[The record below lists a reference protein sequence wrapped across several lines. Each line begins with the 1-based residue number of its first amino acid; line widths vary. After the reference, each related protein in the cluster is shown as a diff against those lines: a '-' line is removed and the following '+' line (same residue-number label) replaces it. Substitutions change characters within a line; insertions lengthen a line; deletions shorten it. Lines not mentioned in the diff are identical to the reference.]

1 MKQPKTKAS
10 PNRVWRSGNQLI
22 KKVLTSWWTGNHA
35 PPPGAAP
42 QIFDLSRRQ
51 FCQRRNLK
59 TQRFFS
65 LPAPSPV
72 SAKNQRFFGRGPC
85 KETLFSLGNG
95 IYKNHPAPRCIFA
108 LPESATPT
116 RVFRRI
122 PENRRNQPLQS
133 MAAGFVCYPAAAGG
147 CRPCRPAAS
156 GCRLSLPAAPTS
168 VFRRIPKNRRPREL
182 QSMAPEVVCCSA
194 IATGCRHCLP
204 TCLKLFT
211 PSARESR

>member
-35 PPPGAAP
+35 PPPGTAP

-72 SAKNQRFFGRGPC
+72 SAKNRKIFGRGPC

-95 IYKNHPAPRCIFA
+95 IYKNRPAPRCIFA

-122 PENRRNQPLQS
+122 PENRRNQPLQF
-133 MAAGFVCYPAAAGG
+133 MAAGFVFCPAAAGG
-147 CRPCRPAAS
+147 SRPCRPAT
-156 GCRLSLPAAPTS
+156 PT
-168 VFRRIPKNRRPREL
+168 VNPRGIPWIRRIREL
-182 QSMAPEVVCCSA
+182 ESMVPEFVARTRGSKWQSA
-194 IATGCRHCLP
+194 LP
-204 TCLKLFT
+204 TGSKWVQAQ
-211 PSARESR
+211 PARGNQRHTTAR

>member
-59 TQRFFS
+59 TQRLFS

-72 SAKNQRFFGRGPC
+72 SAKNRRIFGRGPC

-95 IYKNHPAPRCIFA
+95 IYKNRPAPRCIFA

-133 MAAGFVCYPAAAGG
+133 MAAGFVCYPVEAGG
-147 CRPCRPAAS
+147 TGHCPADRQRTNFGGGLGEREAK
-156 GCRLSLPAAPTS
+156 RSLPQP
-168 VFRRIPKNRRPREL
+168 RRQRRPVSL
-182 QSMAPEVVCCSA
+182 SKKVLTSWWTGKQAPPP
-194 IATGCRHCLP
+194 LP
-204 TCLKLFT
+204 
-211 PSARESR
+211 PSPVFAEI

>member
-95 IYKNHPAPRCIFA
+95 IYKNRPAPRCIFA

-156 GCRLSLPAAPTS
+156 GCRPCLACRAAALSSSPEIFDSLTPRGLKYVLGAFFHVVSRKQVCTDRLSLPGGS
-168 VFRRIPKNRRPREL
+168 
-182 QSMAPEVVCCSA
+182 
-194 IATGCRHCLP
+194 
-204 TCLKLFT
+204 
-211 PSARESR
+211 

>member
-72 SAKNQRFFGRGPC
+72 SAKNQRFVGRGPC

-95 IYKNHPAPRCIFA
+95 IYKNRPAPRCIFA

-156 GCRLSLPAAPTS
+156 GSGHCPVSLPRPA
-168 VFRRIPKNRRPREL
+168 RRRSTGRASRPARPDRSWRARRQRCPGESRPRRACPSSGRR
-182 QSMAPEVVCCSA
+182 QSP
-194 IATGCRHCLP
+194 R
-204 TCLKLFT
+204 
-211 PSARESR
+211 

>member
-10 PNRVWRSGNQLI
+10 PNRVWRSGDQLI

-35 PPPGAAP
+35 P
-42 QIFDLSRRQ
+42 RRQ

-72 SAKNQRFFGRGPC
+72 SAKNRRIFGRGPC
-85 KETLFSLGNG
+85 KGTLFSLGNG
-95 IYKNHPAPRCIFA
+95 IYKNRPVPRCIFA

-147 CRPCRPAAS
+147 CRHCLPAAS
-156 GCRLSLPAAPTS
+156 GSGHCPVSLPRPA
-168 VFRRIPKNRRPREL
+168 RRRSTGQASRPARPDRSWRARRQRCPGESRPRRACPSSGRR
-182 QSMAPEVVCCSA
+182 QSP
-194 IATGCRHCLP
+194 R
-204 TCLKLFT
+204 
-211 PSARESR
+211 

>member
-95 IYKNHPAPRCIFA
+95 IYKNRPAPRCIFA

-156 GCRLSLPAAPTS
+156 GCRPCPACRAAALSSSPEFFDSLTPRGLKYVLGAFFHVVSRKQVCTDRLSLPGGS
-168 VFRRIPKNRRPREL
+168 
-182 QSMAPEVVCCSA
+182 
-194 IATGCRHCLP
+194 
-204 TCLKLFT
+204 
-211 PSARESR
+211 